1 MVKEPER
8 ANLWR
13 SGLVR
18 RDGEVGGGRGSRG
31 SRRGVGGR
39 GGRD

>member
-18 RDGEVGGGRGSRG
+18 RGGESGRGKREQRKQGG
-31 SRRGVGGR
+31 SWRERRT
-39 GGRD
+39 